1 MLAQPDERVHGEE
14 AVQLLVSRHELEQL
28 ALQGGEDLGHH
39 VAGFLHQDLVA
50 FGIRLSRWGPE

>member
-39 VAGFLHQDLVA
+39 VAGFLH
-50 FGIRLSRWGPE
+50 